1 MREILVN
8 ALIHRD
14 YSIAGGAISL
24 AIFDD
29 RVEVW
34 SAGTFP
40 TGITPEKL
48 SKSHQSVQRNPIIAD
63 VFYKTGLIE
72 KWGRGTNRVIEMC
85 LEAGIAPPKFEEITG
100 AAVVTFKV
108 NVRGPQQTADQVV
121 GRLGTDAVPSLSQVC
136 PKSVPSDM
144 TVKLLNLAK
153 GAADIQTLMDR
164 AGQKNRTRFRNA
176 VLKPLIECG
185 LLEATIPDKAQSSK
199 QKYRLTAMGRAIL
212 EKEGLQ

>member
-1 MREILVN
+1 MKRLAALVKEGEGP
-8 ALIHRD
+8 ALEFKRSTGELKEGMQTLWAFLNGSGGRVLFGVRPGGIHRD

-29 RVEVW
+29 RVEIW

-72 KWGRGTNRVIEMC
+72 KWGRGTNRVIEMS

-100 AAVVTFKV
+100 AAVVTFKI
-108 NVRGPQQTADQVV
+108 NVRGPQQIADQVV
-121 GRLGTDAVPSLSQVC
+121 GRLGTDAVPSLSQVR
-136 PKSVPSDM
+136 P
-144 TVKLLNLAK
+144 
-153 GAADIQTLMDR
+153 
-164 AGQKNRTRFRNA
+164 
-176 VLKPLIECG
+176 E
-185 LLEATIPDKAQSSK
+185 
-199 QKYRLTAMGRAIL
+199 
-212 EKEGLQ
+212 